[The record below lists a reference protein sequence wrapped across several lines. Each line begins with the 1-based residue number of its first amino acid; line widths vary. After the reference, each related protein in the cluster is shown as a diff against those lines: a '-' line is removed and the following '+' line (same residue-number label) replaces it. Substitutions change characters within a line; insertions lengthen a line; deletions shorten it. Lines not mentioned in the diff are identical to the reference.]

1 MVRSLVAPSTSV
13 FNCEIFTFYTHTY
26 HLLAWTLPKRHTP
39 FFSSQWE
46 CVRRSAPGRTLG
58 AGEGWAGLHAAG
70 MWQVFLQ
77 EIKSP
82 PQADRVGGVAELVQ
96 WSMPLP
102 SRSTTHSLT
111 LQLL

>member
-13 FNCEIFTFYTHTY
+13 FNCEIFTFYTRTY
-26 HLLAWTLPKRHTP
+26 HLLAWTLPKETHP
-39 FFSSQWE
+39 IFLVASGSVQGGVLQGGLWGQ
-46 CVRRSAPGRTLG
+46 GR
-58 AGEGWAGLHAAG
+58 AGLHAAG